1 MRALAP
7 PELKVLSFLAGL
19 GGIEGD
25 FLRLQVESLSDG
37 GMGSF
42 RIGILEGRH
51 FGGMASECYFQDSD
65 GVLVLASLNLD
76 QNGDPFEVDIWKV
89 DFAPLQSW
97 PTTVEM
103 KPGRPNP

>member
-7 PELKVLSFLAGL
+7 PESKVLSFLANL
-19 GGIEGD
+19 GGIEGNCTD
-25 FLRLQVESLSDG
+25 LEVESLSDG

-42 RIGILEGRH
+42 RIGAPEGRH

-76 QNGDPFEVDIWKV
+76 QNGAPFEVDIWKV
-89 DFAPLQSW
+89 DFTPLQSW
-97 PTTVEM
+97 PTILEM